1 MMSGGVPNINN
12 LVPGLVERLD
22 VSRPDQGGPD
32 GKPESSFTELFSN
45 MLNSVNDLQ
54 MDAAQIQEAF
64 MSGDPVELHQVMI
77 KAQEAGIAMD
87 LLLEIRNKL
96 VSAYSELMRMPI

>member
-1 MMSGGVPNINN
+1 MSGGVGNVNR
-12 LVPGLVERLD
+12 LVPGLIEKLD
-22 VSRPDQGGPD
+22 VSRPNQGGPE
-32 GKPESSFTELFSN
+32 GKTESNFSQLLSN
-45 MLNSVNDLQ
+45 MLNSVNELQ
-54 MDAAQIQEAF
+54 VDSAQIQQAF

-96 VSAYSELMRMPI
+96 VNAYSELMRMPI